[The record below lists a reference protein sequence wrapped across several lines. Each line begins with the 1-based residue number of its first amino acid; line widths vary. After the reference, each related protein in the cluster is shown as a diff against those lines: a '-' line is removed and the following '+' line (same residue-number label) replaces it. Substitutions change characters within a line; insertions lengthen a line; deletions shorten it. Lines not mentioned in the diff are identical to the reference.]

1 MRSENNSRV
10 IVYQVDRF
18 AAELVA
24 WSDVGRRI
32 DDDEVI
38 QDDTYDEMK
47 QGQLSR
53 MGGRGEGMEDE
64 RGYDQPVVR
73 IRC

>member
-1 MRSENNSRV
+1 M

-18 AAELVA
+18 AAESVA
-24 WSDVGRRI
+24 WSDVGCRI

-38 QDDTYDEMK
+38 QDDTCDEMK
-47 QGQLSR
+47 QGQLSC

-64 RGYDQPVVR
+64 GS
-73 IRC
+73 